1 MNEFMISG
9 GVLFLF
15 GALSAKWA
23 MELGY
28 SQLAQIGMFFFGLLL
43 GPLVLLHLYVK
54 MLHRRSK
61 AKEPGAQFFGNSQPN
76 KS

>member
-15 GALSAKWA
+15 GALSSKWS

-28 SQLAQIGMFFFGLLL
+28 SQLAQIGIFFFGLFL
-43 GPLVLLHLYVK
+43 GPLVLIHLYVK
-54 MLHRRSK
+54 MLHKRSK
-61 AKEPGAQFFGNSQPN
+61 ANAAGAQLFGSSQPN
-76 KS
+76 NS

>member
-1 MNEFMISG
+1 MNEFLISG

-28 SQLAQIGMFFFGLLL
+28 SQLAQIGMFFFGLFL

-54 MLHRRSK
+54 MLHKRRK
-61 AKEPGAQFFGNSQPN
+61 AKDPGAQFFGNS
-76 KS
+76 

>member
-1 MNEFMISG
+1 MNEFMVSG

-15 GALSAKWA
+15 GALSAKWS

-28 SQLAQIGMFFFGLLL
+28 SQLAQMGMFFFGLLL
-43 GPLVLLHLYVK
+43 GPFVLIHLYVK
-54 MLHRRSK
+54 MLHRR
-61 AKEPGAQFFGNSQPN
+61 AAANEPGAQFFGGSQSN